1 MTSSPAR
8 DEPAQTDEL
17 AAREA
22 TLVARARSGEVQAFE
37 TLYRLHLRP
46 LYGLCWRLCD
56 GDARR
61 ADQATQDSFI
71 KAWEKLPGF
80 RADSKFG
87 TWLHR
92 IAVNQVLGEYRLLR
106 RWTSFEDAP
115 PEPAPR
121 VGDAE
126 RSDLR
131 CDLEAALARLPKG
144 ARAVLIL
151 HDVEGYKHEE
161 IAELTGIAVG
171 TSKAQLHRARKLM
184 KEQLQ

>member
-1 MTSSPAR
+1 MTSCPAR

-22 TLVARARSGEVQAFE
+22 RLVARARSGEVQAFE

-92 IAVNQVLGEYRLLR
+92 IAVNQVFG
-106 RWTSFEDAP
+106 
-115 PEPAPR
+115 
-121 VGDAE
+121 
-126 RSDLR
+126 
-131 CDLEAALARLPKG
+131 ALQTIR
-144 ARAVLIL
+144 
-151 HDVEGYKHEE
+151 
-161 IAELTGIAVG
+161 
-171 TSKAQLHRARKLM
+171 HRAASQCR
-184 KEQLQ
+184 

>member
-22 TLVARARSGEVQAFE
+22 RLVARARSGEVQAFE
-37 TLYRLHLRP
+37 ALYRLHLRP

-80 RADSKFG
+80 RGDSKFG

-92 IAVNQVLGEYRLLR
+92 IAVNQVLGEHRLLR
-106 RWTSFEDAP
+106 RWTSFEAAP
-115 PEPAPR
+115 PEPATKATLASYATPR
-121 VGDAE
+121 STSYRSRTDA
-126 RSDLR
+126 
-131 CDLEAALARLPKG
+131 A
-144 ARAVLIL
+144 
-151 HDVEGYKHEE
+151 
-161 IAELTGIAVG
+161 
-171 TSKAQLHRARKLM
+171 SK
-184 KEQLQ
+184 